1 MVVAGAGAFAVAW
14 CSVLVLQHGV
24 GAVAGLVAVSAAAR
38 FVLMFSVRV
47 FFLTFVLVRVCE
59 HVQLFLVLVLLFTA

>member
-1 MVVAGAGAFAVAW
+1 VVVAGAGAFAVAW

-38 FVLMFSVRV
+38 CV
-47 FFLTFVLVRVCE
+47 
-59 HVQLFLVLVLLFTA
+59 